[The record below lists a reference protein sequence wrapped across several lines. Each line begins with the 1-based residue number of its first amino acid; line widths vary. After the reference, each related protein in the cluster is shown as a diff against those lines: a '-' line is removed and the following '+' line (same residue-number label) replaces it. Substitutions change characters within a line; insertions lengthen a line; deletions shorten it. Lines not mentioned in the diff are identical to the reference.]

1 MDSVPRNVPTR
12 RALPTCDAHHGQPA
26 VVQLL
31 VLGLPELVPDALL
44 ILARSWDCG
53 DEQGSQPNSVLNER
67 ILMVGS

>member
-31 VLGLPELVPDALL
+31 VLGIPELVPDALL
-44 ILARSWDCG
+44 ILKA
-53 DEQGSQPNSVLNER
+53 QGEVSPVL
-67 ILMVGS
+67 SHAH